1 MSPKVVTRSVRLDQE
16 LDDRIERLAA
26 ERGVTVSAFIRSALA
41 DVDDR
46 DERRRKLERAMSVA
60 AKLPEVELERDEMW
74 GIGTRVPR

>member
-1 MSPKVVTRSVRLDQE
+1 MSTKTVTRSVRIDQE

-26 ERGVTVSAFIRSALA
+26 DRGVTVSAFIRTALA
-41 DVDDR
+41 EIDDR

-60 AKLPEVELERDEMW
+60 AQLPEVDLERDEMW

>member
-1 MSPKVVTRSVRLDQE
+1 MSTKTVTRSVRIDQE

-26 ERGVTVSAFIRSALA
+26 DRGVTVSAFIRTALTEI
-41 DVDDR
+41 DDR

-60 AKLPEVELERDEMW
+60 AQLPEVDLERDEMW